1 MNRTQAWHNSVV
13 SWILLLL
20 FAGLAL
26 FAQELPSTTPSDG
39 SESLRRNFEAALADD
54 PETAVQTLPRV
65 IGQPWISEVSFR
77 DACALLRAVANQD
90 SAPLVERFVLAA
102 GLHNPALAL
111 RETEDYLTLDKG
123 HDLFVRF
130 VLAAPGEA
138 MSLATG
144 TSKWARSFR
153 EWMSTPGPPEFPLLL
168 RLADDTAIDLPR
180 RQRLAV
186 FASRIVRGDL
196 SFDAAL
202 RVAGDVSRFFST
214 LLDMRAAAGADAE
227 AFDRVL
233 ESESLM
239 LCRAARENLG
249 RTMVSDLAGFRA
261 NDLYAMLALGRAE
274 ATPEVFAPVFDHLL
288 LPKWTAESPRG
299 RSLLRL
305 LDQTHN
311 WGLRD
316 FAASALAAHR
326 FERLLAIAGSE
337 LITRLATGVEQS
349 ADPLKEGM
357 RLSEIVDVTTDAG
370 LLARLRQVVFAEWT
384 RCKAA
389 DESRCTTIY
398 GLLAAKLNLETISN
412 PYRPFF
418 EASSTLDSGLLF
430 GPANDC
436 IERHFFYDDSDGVQS
451 FESFRRTYESDPVWE
466 IEDHG
471 TYVHFT
477 GRGPMGRRI
486 EIFANVPIDGHLP
499 QNQAR
504 DGEAERRQQIIAG
517 ALEERRLVAT
527 VIVHR
532 GHAFW
537 TDHTIGY
544 ITPTARLVILG
555 SCGGLYEVHRVIE
568 AAHQSQVIAT
578 RGIGATEI
586 NDTLLKAVNDR
597 ILNGDR
603 VIHWDEFWQGLS
615 AVAGKS
621 GLFRDYVAPHQD
633 PGIVFLR
640 AYYRFLDTR

>member
-1 MNRTQAWHNSVV
+1 V
-13 SWILLLL
+13 SRILLLL
-20 FAGLAL
+20 CAGLSL
-26 FAQELPSTTPSDG
+26 FAQDLATEAPSEG
-39 SESLRRNFEAALADD
+39 SEFLRRNFEAALAGD
-54 PETAVQTLPRV
+54 PENAIRTLPSV
-65 IGQPWISEVSFR
+65 IDQPWIGEVSFR
-77 DACALLRAVANQD
+77 DACALARAVAHPEG
-90 SAPLVERFVLAA
+90 APLVKRLILAT

-111 RETEDYLTLDKG
+111 REPEAYLALDEG
-123 HDLFVRF
+123 HDLFARF

-153 EWMSTPGPPEFPLLL
+153 ESMSAPVPPEFPLLL
-168 RLADDTAIDLPR
+168 RLADETAIDLSR

-202 RVAGDVSRFFST
+202 RISGDATRFFSAVM
-214 LLDMRAAAGADAE
+214 DMRAAAGPESE
-227 AFDRVL
+227 ALDRVL

-239 LCRAARENLG
+239 FCRAARESLG
-249 RTMVSDLAGFRA
+249 RTMSSDLAGFRA
-261 NDLYAMLALGRAE
+261 NDLYAMLSLGRAE
-274 ATPEVFAPVFDHLL
+274 ATPEVFAPVFDRLL
-288 LPKWTAESPRG
+288 LPKWAAESPKG
-299 RSLLRL
+299 RSLLIL
-305 LDQTHN
+305 LDRTHN

-326 FERLLAIAGSE
+326 FERLLAIAGPE
-337 LITRLATGVEQS
+337 LITRLASGVEQS

-357 RLSEIVDVTTDAG
+357 RLAEIVDATTEAG
-370 LLARLRQVVFAEWT
+370 LLARLRLIVLAEWS

-389 DESRCTTIY
+389 KDSRCTTIY
-398 GLLAAKLNLETISN
+398 GLLAAKLNVETISD

-418 EASSTLDSGLLF
+418 ESSATLDSASLF

-451 FESFRRTYESDPVWE
+451 FQSFRRTYESDPAWE
-466 IEDHG
+466 EDDQG

-477 GRGPMGRRI
+477 GTGPSGRRI
-486 EIFANVPIDGHLP
+486 EIFANVPIDEGLP

-504 DGEAERRQQIIAG
+504 EGEAERRQQAIAE
-517 ALEERRLVAT
+517 ALQKRRLVAT

-537 TDHTIGY
+537 TDRTIGY
-544 ITPTARLVILG
+544 IAPTARLVILG

-568 AAHQSQVIAT
+568 AAHESQVIAT

-597 ILNGDR
+597 ILTGDR
-603 VIHWDEFWQGLS
+603 VIQWAEFWQRLS

-633 PGIVFLR
+633 AGIVFLR
-640 AYYRFLDTR
+640 AYYRFLDAR